1 MATSTSDVLTSDQV
15 ASMLG
20 IKRNTL
26 EIWRCKGRGP
36 CFVKLGT
43 AKQAGV
49 VYARSDVEAW
59 VAARKY
65 PSTSAYSAKGN

>member
-1 MATSTSDVLTSDQV
+1 MTTSTSDALTSDQV

-26 EIWRCKGRGP
+26 EIWRCKGKGP
-36 CFVKLGT
+36 CFIKLGT

-49 VYARSDVEAW
+49 IYSRSDVEAW
-59 VAARKY
+59 VAGHKFT
-65 PSTSAYSAKGN
+65 STSAYSAKGN